1 MERCSSAVPGEDRG
15 CSRQRKGL
23 RTSRTHR
30 KERDDNRSG
39 LAQPRQISPV
49 ETTRSVLYRSGPLDR
64 ELNAFCQ
71 SKRSARS
78 PQLAP
83 RRRAGLPHVA
93 GCGRGQFDTAD
104 AVRFA
109 SVSRALRI
117 SVKCLPNRPAVR
129 LCRHAQLLPPSASWA
144 SRRRLCFG
152 PISPSMTEAGPWSMA
167 PKGPPRRAVGW
178 PARADDKRRQ
188 PFGRRH
194 CLRLQVQPPRRSS
207 DRSRP
212 LPAARSA
219 SGSGPRA
226 ARSPCGSDR

>member
-1 MERCSSAVPGEDRG
+1 VTIPLAEGKLRMERCSSAVPGEDRG

-152 PISPSMTEAGPWSMA
+152 PYLSLDDRGRPVVDGAKGSASPSSWMA
-167 PKGPPRRAVGW
+167 
-178 PARADDKRRQ
+178 
-188 PFGRRH
+188 
-194 CLRLQVQPPRRSS
+194 SS
-207 DRSRP
+207 R
-212 LPAARSA
+212 
-219 SGSGPRA
+219 
-226 ARSPCGSDR
+226 